1 MRTKKGRREAEE
13 RQDRRNIGEDERRKR
28 GRGKEEWDNKKS
40 GRKQKGGKEDER
52 KIRKDGTKTG
62 GRGEQEST
70 TRRGKNAEMRK

>member
-40 GRKQKGGKEDER
+40 GR
-52 KIRKDGTKTG
+52 
-62 GRGEQEST
+62 
-70 TRRGKNAEMRK
+70 